1 MFTFLHNMDSTVA
14 LGTAKLIGERVGHVL
29 FFPVWWYTRGLLG
42 VLRYVGRSIKNHYE
56 GLALGV
62 WLANLF
68 VPMYGTTDWAGR
80 LISFLIRL
88 FMIVARGL
96 LLFLWI
102 LIMVVL
108 LVFYLLLLPVTII
121 GLVYHLTGAFFSFD
135 YVF

>member
-1 MFTFLHNMDSTVA
+1 MTGTIPLS
-14 LGTAKLIGERVGHVL
+14 TAKLIGETIGHVL
-29 FFPVWWYTRGLLG
+29 FFPAWWYTRGLVG
-42 VLRYVGRSIKNHYE
+42 VLKYVGRSIKNQYE

-96 LLFLWI
+96 ILFLWI
-102 LIMVVL
+102 IVMAVL
-108 LVFYLLLLPVTII
+108 LIFYLLLLPVTIV
-121 GLVYHLTGAFFSFD
+121 GLVYHLTGAIFFFN